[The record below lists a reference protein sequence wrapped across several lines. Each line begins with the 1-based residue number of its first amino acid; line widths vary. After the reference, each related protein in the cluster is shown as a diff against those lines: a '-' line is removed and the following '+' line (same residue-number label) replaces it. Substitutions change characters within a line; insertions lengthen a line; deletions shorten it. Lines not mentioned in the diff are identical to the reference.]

1 MAMAEMSFYKPS
13 SEEQLAKIG
22 TSEHLTTEELIEFYF
37 LHTGFDEYFLHE
49 NRRIIN
55 HTFGCKECKKK
66 SSILE
71 SISTTGKY
79 YARIINAAKDMEAS
93 PNWKAQLLTYIDQ
106 EINDFDVMVN
116 KNIPQEKLAAILA
129 N

>member
-1 MAMAEMSFYKPS
+1 MTTLSLYKTS

-37 LHTGFDEYFLHE
+37 LHTGFDEYFMQE

-55 HTFGCKECKKK
+55 HTYDCKECKKK
-66 SSILE
+66 SDILE
-71 SISTTGKY
+71 SISTVGKY
-79 YARIINAAKDMEAS
+79 YDRIITAAKDIETS
-93 PNWKAQLLTYIDQ
+93 PSWKNQLLTYIDQ
-106 EINDFDVMVN
+106 EINAYDVVVN
-116 KNIPQEKLAAILA
+116 KNIPKEKLAAILA